1 MKNLLFPLV
10 NSIFLNV
17 AKEKKEQD
25 PIHSSEVKTT
35 RKLSISLSDMQTIS
49 MALMHYE
56 RFLKNRQDFAKAAV
70 VTTLDERIYEII
82 QSLSSIGVV
91 QEESITKQADAA

>member
-1 MKNLLFPLV
+1 MKNLLFPIV

-17 AKEKKEQD
+17 AKEKKEQGQVE
-25 PIHSSEVKTT
+25 SSEIKAT

-56 RFLKNRQDFAKAAV
+56 RFLKNKQDFAKAAV
-70 VTTLDERIYEII
+70 VTTIDERIYEII
-82 QSLSSIGVV
+82 QSLTSIGT
-91 QEESITKQADAA
+91 QEEHLNKQADAA